1 MAIEL
6 IFLAAVAGW
15 ALDDMCPSPPRPWPP
30 GPGPGPWWLRK
41 IIAAIGGG
49 LAHIVF
55 TRGIINEVPDLLG
68 TVAVGAVGG
77 VFLASLVSGAMGRF
91 NAPDVQTRG

>member
-1 MAIEL
+1 MPIH
-6 IFLAAVAGW
+6 IIVLAAISGW
-15 ALDDMCPSPPRPWPP
+15 AFDDFCGTPPRPWP

-49 LAHIVF
+49 IAAFVF
-55 TRGIINEVPDLLG
+55 NRGINEVPDLLG

-77 VFLASLVSGAMGRF
+77 VFLASVASGLMGRLA
-91 NAPDVQTRG
+91 APDVQSRA